1 MTTKQQ
7 TITCTVCPKGC
18 RVTVTFDD
26 KGEVKKITGNSCA
39 KGEAYARAELVDPKR
54 VLTSTVR
61 VIGGKKPVISV
72 KTDVPVPLKK
82 MMECM
87 AEVNKVKAK
96 APVKM
101 GDVLIKNIEGTK
113 ANVVATCEAEAI

>member
-1 MTTKQQ
+1 MTIKEQ

-18 RVTVTFDD
+18 RVTVTYDD
-26 KGEVKKITGNSCA
+26 NGEVKKITGNSCSR
-39 KGEAYARAELVDPKR
+39 GEKYARNELVDPKR

-61 VIGGKKPVISV
+61 VVGGVKPVVSV
-72 KTDVPVPLKK
+72 KTDAPVSLKK

-87 AEVNKVKAK
+87 TAINTLRPN

-101 GDVLIKNIEGTK
+101 GEVLMQNIAGTS
-113 ANVVATCEAEAI
+113 ANVVATSETETA

>member
-18 RVTVTFDD
+18 RVTVTYDD
-26 KGEVKKITGNSCA
+26 QGKVKKITGNSCS

-61 VIGGKKPVISV
+61 VSGGAKPVISV
-72 KTDVPVPLKK
+72 KTDAPIPFKK
-82 MMECM
+82 MMDCM
-87 AEVNKVKAK
+87 AEVSRVRAT

-101 GDVLIKNIEGTK
+101 GDVLAKNIAGTK
-113 ANVVATCEAEAI
+113 ANLVATCEAEAV